1 MTDCVN
7 KLNANNWDGTEC
19 KPNAANGTELGS
31 SFGFYKSHSHMFH
44 DPLDCWR
51 ACVGCLLEGI
61 DDESAVTTHCD
72 YTVQVAGRGI
82 NAHCGMGFDY
92 RN

>member
-1 MTDCVN
+1 
-7 KLNANNWDGTEC
+7 
-19 KPNAANGTELGS
+19 
-31 SFGFYKSHSHMFH
+31 MFH

-61 DDESAVTTHCD
+61 DDELAVTTQCD

-92 RN
+92 GN

>member
-31 SFGFYKSHSHMFH
+31 SFGFYPFPCERMDRTSTS
-44 DPLDCWR
+44 LSG
-51 ACVGCLLEGI
+51 AIEL
-61 DDESAVTTHCD
+61 
-72 YTVQVAGRGI
+72 
-82 NAHCGMGFDY
+82 
-92 RN
+92 